1 MCAAASGRVFL
12 FSGHMIDAPGRVDP
26 RFPPQL
32 ESAIAKA
39 IHDKLD
45 QLQCAPA
52 GHRDQQRCM
61 RRRHPVRRGSTG
73 PGPEAKNALAGRREN
88 LYRKIGRHCRRR
100 LAQSFFVL
108 WLRERSNSSLPSYSA
123 RLGDNEDPFERTN
136 RWMLD
141 EALRI
146 GGAGAC
152 LICVWDGQGGDGPGG
167 TKHMVETVLKRGGQ
181 FHWVDIRRL

>member
-45 QLQCAPA
+45 QLQCAPPDIAISSGACGADILFAEEVLARGLKLRMHLPVDEKIFIEKSVAIA
-52 GHRDQQRCM
+52 GGDWLNRFRVVASRAEQF
-61 RRRHPVRRGSTG
+61 VAAELLG
-73 PGPEAKNALAGRREN
+73 P
-88 LYRKIGRHCRRR
+88 
-100 LAQSFFVL
+100 
-108 WLRERSNSSLPSYSA
+108 
-123 RLGDNEDPFERTN
+123 LGDNEDPFERTN